1 MGKQHD
7 AAKMPAV
14 FLVNWFRRDKEGE
27 FLWPGFGENSR
38 VLKWVVERLEG
49 IAQAVET
56 PIGYLPTA
64 EALDTSGLDLTEDQI
79 AQALAFD
86 ADEWR
91 AELPLITKWFEQF
104 GDDLPAVLWT
114 ELDGLRVRLGD

>member
-1 MGKQHD
+1 MGGQ
-7 AAKMPAV
+7 
-14 FLVNWFRRDKEGE
+14 F
-27 FLWPGFGENSR
+27 
-38 VLKWVVERLEG
+38 
-49 IAQAVET
+49 
-56 PIGYLPTA
+56 GYLPTA

-91 AELPLITKWFEQF
+91 AELPLITKWFEKF